1 MAFRVLA
8 VDRFAAELYDSPGEL
23 RGYVG
28 AVVAVLRVDP
38 TTSSLA
44 FSVVAEGKDE
54 YTAVFAGGRGF
65 LRYWVPAGSHVVVL
79 LRLVWAG

>member
-8 VDRFAAELYDSPGEL
+8 VGRFASQFPDAPGEL
-23 RGYVG
+23 RGYVT

-38 TTSSLA
+38 TVSSLA
-44 FSVVAEGKDE
+44 FSVVAEGADE

-65 LRYWVPAGSHVVVL
+65 LTYWVPPGGDVVVL